1 MKLLRWRLKS
11 STVSALDHLIPRRSK
26 DLSSPLA
33 LRSYTPIAATESV
46 SVTILALSHLQAPP
60 CAVLWYKA

>member
-1 MKLLRWRLKS
+1 MGLPRWRPKF
-11 STVSALDHLIPRRSK
+11 STVSAMDHLIRRRSR

-33 LRSYTPIAATESV
+33 LRSYTLIAATEF
-46 SVTILALSHLQAPP
+46 VTVTTHALSHLQAPL